1 MEFFQELGQV
11 SNPDAD
17 SEVQN
22 SQYTVP
28 TVVKLKSENDGVDYN
43 YIDLLAIIQVIKSED
58 TEIDDK
64 PQKVAKRKKAT
75 E

>member
-1 MEFFQELGQV
+1 MGQV
-11 SNPDAD
+11 SNSDSD
-17 SEVQN
+17 SEVHN

-64 PQKVAKRKKAT
+64 PQKAAKRKKAT

>member
-1 MEFFQELGQV
+1 
-11 SNPDAD
+11 
-17 SEVQN
+17 
-22 SQYTVP
+22 VP

-58 TEIDDK
+58 TEINDK

>member
-1 MEFFQELGQV
+1 MSQV
-11 SNPDAD
+11 SNSDSD
-17 SEVQN
+17 SEVHN

-64 PQKVAKRKKAT
+64 PQKEAKRKKAT

>member
-1 MEFFQELGQV
+1 MGQV
-11 SNPDAD
+11 SIPDAD
-17 SEVQN
+17 SEVHN